1 MARAANK
8 TVDGGRVRMKTKRSS
23 GSFWS
28 KTYVSWLVY
37 GLLAL
42 LVVILQMA
50 PRLFPAVGFARP
62 VPLVP
67 FVVCVALFE
76 GVRIGAGIGLI
87 AGLLWDV
94 YAFRLFGFDAL
105 LLMAFGLAVGLLV
118 QWLLRANFLS
128 AMLLCGGT
136 VLLQALLEWLFCY
149 VLFQKEE
156 LWTVLV
162 KVYLPNAAYT
172 LVLAPLIYLL
182 ALAVAR
188 FLRRRA
194 NG

>member
-1 MARAANK
+1 
-8 TVDGGRVRMKTKRSS
+8 MKTKRSP

-37 GLLAL
+37 GLMAL
-42 LVVILQMA
+42 LFVLMQTA
-50 PRLFPAVGFARP
+50 PRFFPAVGYARP

-76 GVRIGAGIGLI
+76 GVRIGAGVGLL
-87 AGLLWDV
+87 AGLLWGV
-94 YAFRLFGFDAL
+94 YSFRLFGFDGL
-105 LLMAFGLAVGLLV
+105 ILMAIGLVVGLMV

-128 AMLLCGGT
+128 AMLLCTGG
-136 VLLQALLEWLFCY
+136 VLLQALLEWLFCH
-149 VLFQKEE
+149 VLFLKEE
-156 LWTVLV
+156 VWTAVWA
-162 KVYLPNAAYT
+162 VYLPNAAYT
-172 LVLAPLIYLL
+172 LALTPLIYWLSL
-182 ALAVAR
+182 VVAR

>member
-1 MARAANK
+1 
-8 TVDGGRVRMKTKRSS
+8 MKTKRSS

-42 LVVILQMA
+42 LILVMQTA
-50 PRLFPAVGFARP
+50 PRLFPAVVFARP

-76 GVRIGAGIGLI
+76 GARIGAGIGLI

-94 YAFRLFGFDAL
+94 YSFRLFGFDAL
-105 LLMAFGLAVGLLV
+105 LLMAIGLAVGLLV

-128 AMLLCGGT
+128 ALLLSAGAI
-136 VLLQALLEWLFCY
+136 LLQAVLEWLFCH

-156 LWTVLV
+156 LLTWLV

-172 LVLAPLIYLL
+172 MVLVPLIYWL

-194 NG
+194 NS

>member
-1 MARAANK
+1 
-8 TVDGGRVRMKTKRSS
+8 MKTKRSP

-50 PRLFPAVGFARP
+50 PRLFPDVAFARP

-76 GVRIGAGIGLI
+76 GARIGAGVGVI

-94 YAFRLFGFDAL
+94 YAFRLFGLDAL
-105 LLMAFGLAVGLLV
+105 LLLAIGLTVGLLV

-128 AMLLCGGT
+128 AMLLCSGA
-136 VLLQALLEWLFCY
+136 VLLHSLLEWLFCY
-149 VLFQKEE
+149 VLFQGEE
-156 LWTVLV
+156 LWTVLA
-162 KVYLPNAAYT
+162 KVYLPNAVYT
-172 LVLAPLIYLL
+172 LVLAPLIYWL
-182 ALAVAR
+182 ALATAR

>member
-1 MARAANK
+1 
-8 TVDGGRVRMKTKRSS
+8 MKTKRSS

-42 LVVILQMA
+42 LILVMQTA
-50 PRLFPAVGFARP
+50 PRLFPAVAFARP

-76 GVRIGAGIGLI
+76 GARIGAGLGLI

-94 YAFRLFGFDAL
+94 YSFRLFGFDAL
-105 LLMAFGLAVGLLV
+105 LLMAIGLAVGLLV

-128 AMLLCGGT
+128 ALLLSAGAI
-136 VLLQALLEWLFCY
+136 LLQAVLEWLFCH

-156 LWTVLV
+156 LLTWLV

-172 LVLAPLIYLL
+172 MVLVPLIYWL

-194 NG
+194 NS